1 MSTTKNNIRNIGIVA
16 HVDAGKTTLTEQ
28 LLYQSGSSRTLG
40 SVDKGTTHTDSLEI
54 EKQRG
59 ISVKASETDLYWKE
73 TAIYLID
80 TPGHI
85 DFSAE
90 VERSIGVL
98 DGAVVVL
105 SSVEGVQPQT
115 EVYFNALKQLN
126 TPTIFFINKLDR
138 IGSSPYKI
146 LKDMKKLLSNKLIPM
161 QLVSKVDNGFSVQNL
176 FHQLNNVQNL
186 KEITNDSY
194 KLILEDII
202 NILCDN
208 NEELLEQ
215 YLDDSLTI
223 GTIRE
228 QIELQAKEGKIYP
241 VFFGTAI
248 KGEGVTELLDGII
261 DYLPGPI
268 DLDDSELS
276 ALVYKIS
283 HHKTLGK
290 TAHLKLFSGKIESRD
305 EIFNVTKDRNEKITV
320 IKKIINQKQ
329 TDIKSAVSG
338 DLVMVS
344 GLDCSTY
351 DILGSKKYIPKLP
364 SIASTLLT
372 LRIYSKKEED
382 YIPLVEALNTLQEED
397 PLLNMEWV
405 KEKKEI
411 HIQIMGKIQ
420 LEILESTLKERFNIE
435 VIFGAPSV
443 IYKETPVNSGYGEE
457 SYTMPKPCWAVVDF
471 FIEPLPRG
479 SGIIYESQVRTEK
492 VKLKYQR
499 EIENNL
505 ERILQ
510 QGLYGWNVT
519 DLKITFVEGEDHVL
533 HSRSGDFAAATA
545 MALMKGFAK
554 IGTTLLEPMINFR
567 ITIPEDICGRVLNDI
582 IQMRGSFESPT
593 IHNDSATI
601 EGTLPV
607 ATCLEYPVTL
617 SMISSGKSVMS
628 TKFAG
633 YELCSIE
640 LGASRERIGVNPLD
654 RSKFILYVRN
664 AL

>member
-305 EIFNVTKDRNEKITV
+305 EIFNVIKDRNEKITV

-382 YIPLVEALNTLQEED
+382 YIPLVEALNTLQ
-397 PLLNMEWV
+397 
-405 KEKKEI
+405 
-411 HIQIMGKIQ
+411 
-420 LEILESTLKERFNIE
+420 
-435 VIFGAPSV
+435 
-443 IYKETPVNSGYGEE
+443 
-457 SYTMPKPCWAVVDF
+457 
-471 FIEPLPRG
+471 
-479 SGIIYESQVRTEK
+479 
-492 VKLKYQR
+492 
-499 EIENNL
+499 
-505 ERILQ
+505 
-510 QGLYGWNVT
+510 
-519 DLKITFVEGEDHVL
+519 
-533 HSRSGDFAAATA
+533 
-545 MALMKGFAK
+545 
-554 IGTTLLEPMINFR
+554 
-567 ITIPEDICGRVLNDI
+567 
-582 IQMRGSFESPT
+582 
-593 IHNDSATI
+593 
-601 EGTLPV
+601 
-607 ATCLEYPVTL
+607 
-617 SMISSGKSVMS
+617 
-628 TKFAG
+628 
-633 YELCSIE
+633 
-640 LGASRERIGVNPLD
+640 
-654 RSKFILYVRN
+654 
-664 AL
+664 

>member
-1 MSTTKNNIRNIGIVA
+1 
-16 HVDAGKTTLTEQ
+16 
-28 LLYQSGSSRTLG
+28 
-40 SVDKGTTHTDSLEI
+40 
-54 EKQRG
+54 
-59 ISVKASETDLYWKE
+59 
-73 TAIYLID
+73 
-80 TPGHI
+80 
-85 DFSAE
+85 
-90 VERSIGVL
+90 
-98 DGAVVVL
+98 
-105 SSVEGVQPQT
+105 
-115 EVYFNALKQLN
+115 
-126 TPTIFFINKLDR
+126 
-138 IGSSPYKI
+138 
-146 LKDMKKLLSNKLIPM
+146 
-161 QLVSKVDNGFSVQNL
+161 
-176 FHQLNNVQNL
+176 
-186 KEITNDSY
+186 
-194 KLILEDII
+194 
-202 NILCDN
+202 
-208 NEELLEQ
+208 
-215 YLDDSLTI
+215 
-223 GTIRE
+223 
-228 QIELQAKEGKIYP
+228 
-241 VFFGTAI
+241 
-248 KGEGVTELLDGII
+248 
-261 DYLPGPI
+261 
-268 DLDDSELS
+268 
-276 ALVYKIS
+276 
-283 HHKTLGK
+283 
-290 TAHLKLFSGKIESRD
+290 
-305 EIFNVTKDRNEKITV
+305 
-320 IKKIINQKQ
+320 
-329 TDIKSAVSG
+329 
-338 DLVMVS
+338 
-344 GLDCSTY
+344 
-351 DILGSKKYIPKLP
+351 
-364 SIASTLLT
+364 
-372 LRIYSKKEED
+372 
-382 YIPLVEALNTLQEED
+382 
-397 PLLNMEWV
+397 MEWV

-420 LEILESTLKERFNIE
+420 LEILEATLKERFNIE
-435 VIFGAPSV
+435 VTFGAPSV

-519 DLKITFVEGEDHVL
+519 DLKVTFVEGEDHVL

-633 YELCSIE
+633 YEPCSIE

>member
-305 EIFNVTKDRNEKITV
+305 EIFNVIKDRNEKITV

-420 LEILESTLKERFNIE
+420 LEILEATLKERFNIE
-435 VIFGAPSV
+435 VTFGAPSV

-519 DLKITFVEGEDHVL
+519 DLKVTFVEGEDHVL

-633 YELCSIE
+633 YEPCSIE

>member
-1 MSTTKNNIRNIGIVA
+1 MLCPITKFYFNTVNPNCVYSGYRCCSRNYNPASMKISRSEVNLMNTLRMLWEQHVA
-16 HVDAGKTTLTEQ
+16 WTRFTIISIIAGLPDESLVTQRLLRNPIDFEKALTPFYGE
-28 LLYQSGSSRTLG
+28 R
-40 SVDKGTTHTDSLEI
+40 
-54 EKQRG
+54 
-59 ISVKASETDLYWKE
+59 ISARFRDLFTSHLVIAAELVKAAKAGNNEAAADAEKRWYANADEIAAFLSRINPYWSQDDWKAMLHEHLSLTKSEAVSILTGNYAEGIRLY
-73 TAIYLID
+73 D
-80 TPGHI
+80 
-85 DFSAE
+85 
-90 VERSIGVL
+90 
-98 DGAVVVL
+98 
-105 SSVEGVQPQT
+105 
-115 EVYFNALKQLN
+115 
-126 TPTIFFINKLDR
+126 
-138 IGSSPYKI
+138 KI
-146 LKDMKKLLSNKLIPM
+146 
-161 QLVSKVDNGFSVQNL
+161 
-176 FHQLNNVQNL
+176 
-186 KEITNDSY
+186 
-194 KLILEDII
+194 
-202 NILCDN
+202 
-208 NEELLEQ
+208 EELLEQ
-215 YLDDSLTI
+215 YLENLLTI
-223 GTIRE
+223 DTIKE
-228 QIELQAKEGKIYP
+228 QIELQSKEGKIYT

-248 KGEGVTELLDGII
+248 KGEGVTDLLDGII

-305 EIFNVTKDRNEKITV
+305 EVYNVTKDKNEKITV
-320 IKKIINQKQ
+320 IKKIVNQKQ
-329 TDIKSAVSG
+329 IDVKSATSG

-372 LRIYSKKEED
+372 LRIYPKKEED
-382 YIPLVEALNTLQEED
+382 YIPLVEALNMLQEED

-405 KEKKEI
+405 KEKNEI

-420 LEILESTLKERFNIE
+420 LEILEATLKERFNVE
-435 VIFGAPSV
+435 VTFGAPSV
-443 IYKETPVNSGYGEE
+443 IYKETPASSGYVEE
-457 SYTMPKPCWAVVDF
+457 SYTMPKPCWAVVYF
-471 FIEPLPRG
+471 FIEPLPKG
-479 SGIIYESQVRTEK
+479 SGIVYESQVRTEK
-492 VKLKYQR
+492 IKQKYQR

-510 QGLYGWNVT
+510 QGIYGWNVT
-519 DLKITFVEGEDHVL
+519 DLKITLVDGEDHVL
-533 HSRSGDFAAATA
+533 HSRSGDFATATA

-607 ATCLEYPVTL
+607 ATSLEYPVTL
-617 SMISSGKSVMS
+617 GIISSGRSVMG

-633 YELCSIE
+633 YEPCSIE
-640 LGASRERIGVNPLD
+640 LGATRERIGVNPLD